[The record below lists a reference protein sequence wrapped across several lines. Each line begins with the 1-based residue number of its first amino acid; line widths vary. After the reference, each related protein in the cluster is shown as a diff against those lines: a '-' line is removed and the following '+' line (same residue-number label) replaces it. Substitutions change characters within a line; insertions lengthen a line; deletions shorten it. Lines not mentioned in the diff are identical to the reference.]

1 MMIHPWDAATN
12 EAEWRQWLSQ
22 GRNFGQLIAAGGP
35 SRDWPIVVPTHF
47 LLKEPSLL
55 EGSAVLLHLARPNP
69 IWGAL
74 EENPRVVLSVI
85 DDYAFV
91 PGYWRAAAGI
101 PSEDGV
107 PTSYYSAVQLA
118 CEAVVIDEPAEKAAI
133 LTAQLGQLQPE
144 GRHAE
149 AAVGAEPYGRMLSG
163 IRGLRLQIIDVRAKF
178 KYDDHKPL
186 ALREEVGVQLAE
198 RAAGHD
204 LGAHDQ
210 QQRRIAELG
219 ERFLPR

>member
-1 MMIHPWDAATN
+1 MMIHPWDATTGDD
-12 EAEWRQWLSQ
+12 EWRSWLAD
-22 GRNFGQLIAAGGP
+22 GRDFGQLIAAGGP
-35 SRDWPIVVPTHF
+35 EREWPVVVPTHF
-47 LLKEPSLL
+47 LL
-55 EGSAVLLHLARPNP
+55 ADAVVLLHLARPNP
-69 IWGAL
+69 IWAAM
-74 EENPRVVLSVI
+74 EENPRVVMSVI

-107 PTSYYSAVQLA
+107 PTSYYSAVQLDCVA
-118 CEAVVIDEPAEKAAI
+118 TIVDDPDEKAAI
-133 LTAQLGQLQPE
+133 LIAQLARLQPE

-149 AAVGAEPYGRMLSG
+149 VAVGAEPYGRMLPG
-163 IRGLRLQIIDVRAKF
+163 IRGLRLRIVGVRAKF

-186 ALREEVGVQLAE
+186 ALREGTGALLAE
-198 RAAGHD
+198 RATGHD
-204 LGAHDQ
+204 LGARDQ